1 MSRVT
6 FQAPVANISGRLSY
20 QSNIVLRTRNGRT
33 QAYIIQN
40 PYKGPVAP
48 QRQRTINAFKEAVNQ
63 SKIVLSDPVQRA
75 EYESK
80 YKAHKAFFRRHPR
93 SQNKYYS
100 TLRGFVIAQLAQQI
114 NAAAKAAAAAKEAQ
128 NNAEGFGNQ
137 AVGTTTVSAS
147 VAGAKGTV
155 DALSALRSIGV
166 TVEGVITNTRCAP
179 E

>member
-63 SKIVLSDPVQRA
+63 SKTVLSDPVQRA

-93 SQNKYYS
+93 SRNKYYS

-114 NAAAKAAAAAKEAQ
+114 NAAAKAAAAQETAQ
-128 NNAEGFGNQ
+128 DKAEGSGNQ
-137 AVGTTTVSAS
+137 AVASAIASAS
-147 VAGAKGTV
+147 VSGAQVAV
-155 DALSALRSIGV
+155 DALSALKSIGV
-166 TVEGVITNTRCAP
+166 TEEGGITNTRCAP

>member
-20 QSNIVLRTRNGRT
+20 RSNIVFRTRNGRT

-63 SKIVLSDPVQRA
+63 SKTVLSDPAQRA

-114 NAAAKAAAAAKEAQ
+114 NAAAKAAAAAKETQ
-128 NNAEGFGNQ
+128 NKAEESGNQ
-137 AVGTTTVSAS
+137 AVVATTVSAS
-147 VAGAKGTV
+147 VAGAKGAV
-155 DALSALRSIGV
+155 DALSALESIGV
-166 TVEGVITNTRCAP
+166 TVEGGLTSMRCAP

>member
-20 QSNIVLRTRNGRT
+20 RSNIVLRTRNGRT

-63 SKIVLSDPVQRA
+63 SKTVLSDPAQRA

-100 TLRGFVIAQLAQQI
+100 TFPGFVIAQLAQQI
-114 NAAAKAAAAAKEAQ
+114 NAAAKAAAAAKETQ
-128 NNAEGFGNQ
+128 VMQRSPYTEQYMKSCTELHIERYSELRMESRTELCIERRERRNQ
-137 AVGTTTVSAS
+137 
-147 VAGAKGTV
+147 
-155 DALSALRSIGV
+155 
-166 TVEGVITNTRCAP
+166 
-179 E
+179 